1 MLTFGARNFDNH
13 MQSDETID
21 TNLIVARVKKNSNKM
36 SNRIGAEIELYLND
50 VSKVINTKSLSQE
63 MIDECT
69 EHMGQSIKNSTF
81 YYFKDNKFYQELP

>member
-1 MLTFGARNFDNH
+1 MAYLIFVTTSGIVLFSLVTNEIFNYRNLL
-13 MQSDETID
+13 SVDE
-21 TNLIVARVKKNSNKM
+21 IVKSKT
-36 SNRIGAEIELYLND
+36 AEIELYLND

-69 EHMGQSIKNSTF
+69 KHMGQSIKNSTF